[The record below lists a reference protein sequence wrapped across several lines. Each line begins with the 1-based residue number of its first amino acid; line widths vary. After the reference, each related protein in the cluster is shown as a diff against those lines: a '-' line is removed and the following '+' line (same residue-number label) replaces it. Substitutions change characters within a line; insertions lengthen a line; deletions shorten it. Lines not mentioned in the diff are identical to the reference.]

1 MSTWL
6 AALKDLHTSAT
17 PAVLVTVATSQGST
31 PREAGARMVYTASDQ
46 YDTIGGGHLEWRAAQ
61 IARAMLDA
69 DPVLPAACAGSSAL
83 RSARAWA
90 VLRRCRVSRVRTGR
104 SRARTEYR
112 PAAQCAG
119 TALA

>member
-1 MSTWL
+1 M
-6 AALKDLHTSAT
+6 AT
-17 PAVLVTVATSQGST
+17 PELDRIDRKILDVLQRNGRVPLTELAHEVGLS
-31 PREAGARMVYTASDQ
+31 ASPVSERVRR
-46 YDTIGGGHLEWRAAQ
+46 LER
-61 IARAMLDA
+61 IALG
-69 DPVLPAACAGSSAL
+69 PSLG
-83 RSARAWA
+83 A